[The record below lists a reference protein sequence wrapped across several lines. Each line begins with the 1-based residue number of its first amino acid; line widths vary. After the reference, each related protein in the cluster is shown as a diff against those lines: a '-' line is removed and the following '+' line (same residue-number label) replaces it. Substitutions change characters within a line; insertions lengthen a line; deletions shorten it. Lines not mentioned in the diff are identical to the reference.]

1 MEGRGS
7 AKEKDG
13 VTCDCQT
20 DSGGNEERFV
30 PGGEAEIHGAQA
42 EPTDA
47 NCAQAPKGNGKDRY
61 SLLNKRRSHGC
72 IQTIMLGL
80 QFLSWQWRSV
90 KRNGW
95 IRKNYGEI
103 REYEGT
109 AS

>member
-13 VTCDCQT
+13 VTSDCQT
-20 DSGGNEERFV
+20 DSGGKEERFV
-30 PGGEAEIHGAQA
+30 PGGGAEIHGAQA

-47 NCAQAPKGNGKDRY
+47 NRAQAPKGNGKDRY
-61 SLLNKRRSHGC
+61 SLLNKRRSHRF

-80 QFLSWQWRSV
+80 HFLSWHGRSV
-90 KRNGW
+90 KRNGRIW
-95 IRKNYGEI
+95 ENYGEI